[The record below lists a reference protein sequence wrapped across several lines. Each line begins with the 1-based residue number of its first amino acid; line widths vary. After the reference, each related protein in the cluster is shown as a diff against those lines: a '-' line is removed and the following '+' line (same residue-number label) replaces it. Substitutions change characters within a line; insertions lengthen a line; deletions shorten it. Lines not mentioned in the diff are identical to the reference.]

1 MDSLVTSQNNHLGLT
16 PANGISPLFY
26 SSQKSLADS
35 NIAEQTVSV
44 GFGKRDVG
52 DRQTLVYHSGSERVC
67 QTQGR
72 FICKVGDFIDKAPVE
87 GFLGGEPAS
96 DLHQGEKIRNR
107 FAALLGL
114 ELGYIEVELVEVGL
128 NLLTVGN
135 ERRELVAVETAPLE
149 E

>member
-1 MDSLVTSQNNHLGLT
+1 MIAEARGK
-16 PANGISPLFY
+16 G
-26 SSQKSLADS
+26 SSVDIVQPV
-35 NIAEQTVSV
+35 AEQTVSV

-52 DRQTLVYHSGSERVC
+52 DRHTHISHSGGERVG
-67 QTQGR
+67 QTRSG
-72 FICKVGDFIDKAPVE
+72 FIFKVGDFIDKAPVE

-107 FAALLGL
+107 FAALLGI
-114 ELGYIEVELVEVGL
+114 ELGYIEVEFVEVGL

-135 ERRELVAVETAPLE
+135 KRRELVTVEAAPLE